1 LTLLEQETLGLSRS
15 TGAYIIAITPWQPAD
30 VAGLRDGTRRTD
42 QPGLFGGGD
51 LIIAVDG
58 RPVLVFGDLLSY
70 LMVNKSP
77 GDTVTLTIIRD
88 NEEKEVNLTLG
99 KRP

>member
-1 LTLLEQETLGLSRS
+1 M
-15 TGAYIIAITPWQPAD
+15 TPGSPAEE
-30 VAGLRDGTRRTD
+30 AGLRAGSRRTNLA
-42 QPGLFGGGD
+42 GLFCGGD
-51 LIIAVDG
+51 LIVAVDG
-58 RPVLVFGDLLSY
+58 LPVLVFGDLLSY

-77 GDTVTLTIIRD
+77 GDMITLTIIRD